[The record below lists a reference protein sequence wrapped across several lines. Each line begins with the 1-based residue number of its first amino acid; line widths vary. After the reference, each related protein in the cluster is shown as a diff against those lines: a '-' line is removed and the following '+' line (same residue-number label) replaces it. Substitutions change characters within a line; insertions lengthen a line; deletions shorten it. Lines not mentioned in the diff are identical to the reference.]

1 MMKKSICLAI
11 LTAAL
16 LALSACGES
25 SAADSSAAE
34 TTAVS
39 GTDTTAAS
47 ETAAN
52 TDITAADTTAAET
65 ETEAV
70 TEAAATAAETAAV
83 TEAAAAQTA
92 AAPAADTGWKDAYKE
107 VIAQFKSETDAADA
121 KWDLQDLD
129 QDGTPE
135 LLLSEGGYHAGSVR
149 YYYYENGKAAEMQ
162 DADGEPLRYG
172 CYGEVLICPEEHLLG
187 SQDMHMGYTFASMS
201 KYENHA
207 LTSLFNLDENSGAV
221 GEETVTY
228 NVNHTAVTKEE
239 YDAKLSEFNAKNWKN
254 AGAKYSLDDLSAL
267 S

>member
-16 LALSACGES
+16 LALSACGDS

-39 GTDTTAAS
+39 GTDNTAAS
-47 ETAAN
+47 DTAAD

-65 ETEAV
+65 EAEAV
-70 TEAAATAAETAAV
+70 TEAAATAAE
-83 TEAAAAQTA
+83 TA

-207 LTSLFNLDENSGAV
+207 LTSVFNLDENSGAV

-228 NVNHTAVTKEE
+228 NVNHTAVTQEE